1 MILLRTAAW
10 LLPAA
15 AMLGAGCAFAL
26 ALPRR
31 RPAAISR

>member
-15 AMLGAGCAFAL
+15 MLGAECAFAL

-31 RPAAISR
+31 RPAAINR